1 MESRV
6 DGYTSEL
13 TALLTILSLGA
24 IFGAVLGYFPE
35 GLFPHN
41 DALITVI
48 PHLNAAISLL
58 AIGTILY
65 GVRAIRREQVQ
76 RHRLAMLTT
85 TVLFA
90 GFLALYLYRASL
102 EGPTAY
108 TGPAVIKQFVYLP
121 ILAIH
126 ILLAIVVYLLLYIL

>member
-35 GLFPHN
+35 GLFPHS

-58 AIGTILY
+58 AI
-65 GVRAIRREQVQ
+65 
-76 RHRLAMLTT
+76 
-85 TVLFA
+85 
-90 GFLALYLYRASL
+90 
-102 EGPTAY
+102 
-108 TGPAVIKQFVYLP
+108 
-121 ILAIH
+121 
-126 ILLAIVVYLLLYIL
+126 VVYLLLYIL